1 MGFEYLTNVPLVQA
15 RKEYLERLVSSGFGS
30 KTETIPVFESC
41 GRVTAKAV
49 YAHICAPHYA
59 ASAMDGVA
67 VSAKETFGATETTP
81 VTLKPDQFL
90 VLDTGDP
97 IPEDK
102 DAVIMVEDIVKNG
115 DGSITIHAAAAPW
128 QHIRQ
133 IGEDVCAGEMILPSH
148 MTVSPAAIGAMIAGG
163 VLEIEVI
170 RKPVV
175 GIIPTGDE
183 IIPPCTD
190 PKPGDILEFNGS
202 IFSAM
207 VRSWGA
213 EAVVYPIVPDKFDQ
227 IKEMVAKA
235 ADECD
240 MVILNAGS
248 SAGREDFSARVI
260 RELGEVLYHGIAI
273 KPGKPAILGCRGEKV
288 IL

>member
-15 RKEYLERLVSSGFGS
+15 RADYLKLLQDRGYGHR
-30 KTETIPVFESC
+30 TETIPVWDAC
-41 GRVTAKAV
+41 GRVTARAV

-67 VSAKETFGATETTP
+67 VNAKDTFGATETTP
-81 VTLKPDQFL
+81 VTLEPGKYI

-97 IPEDK
+97 IPENC
-102 DAVIMVEDIVKNG
+102 DAVIMVEDIVKNS

-133 IGEDVCAGEMILPSH
+133 IGEDVCAGEMILPAH
-148 MTVSPAAIGAMIAGG
+148 MTVSPSAIGAMIAGG

-183 IIPPCTD
+183 IIPPART
-190 PKPGDILEFNGS
+190 PSPATFWSSTAPSSPPWSVPGAQRPRSTPSSPTNSMRSRPWWQKPPM
-202 IFSAM
+202 SAI
-207 VRSWGA
+207 W
-213 EAVVYPIVPDKFDQ
+213 
-227 IKEMVAKA
+227 
-235 ADECD
+235 
-240 MVILNAGS
+240 
-248 SAGREDFSARVI
+248 
-260 RELGEVLYHGIAI
+260 
-273 KPGKPAILGCRGEKV
+273 
-288 IL
+288 

>member
-1 MGFEYLTNVPLVQA
+1 MCRLRQA
-15 RKEYLERLVSSGFGS
+15 RKEYLERLVSGGFGS

-133 IGEDVCAGEMILPSH
+133 IGEDVWRRGNDFAQPYDRFPSCHWCDDCRRCAG
-148 MTVSPAAIGAMIAGG
+148 
-163 VLEIEVI
+163 
-170 RKPVV
+170 
-175 GIIPTGDE
+175 
-183 IIPPCTD
+183 
-190 PKPGDILEFNGS
+190 N
-202 IFSAM
+202 
-207 VRSWGA
+207 
-213 EAVVYPIVPDKFDQ
+213 
-227 IKEMVAKA
+227 
-235 ADECD
+235 
-240 MVILNAGS
+240 
-248 SAGREDFSARVI
+248 
-260 RELGEVLYHGIAI
+260 
-273 KPGKPAILGCRGEKV
+273 
-288 IL
+288 

>member
-1 MGFEYLTNVPLVQA
+1 MGFEYLTNVPLAQA
-15 RKEYLERLVSSGFGS
+15 RKEYLERLVSGGFGS
-30 KTETIPVFESC
+30 KAETIPVFESC

-148 MTVSPAAIGAMIAGG
+148 MTVSPAAHRGRDYPALYRPEARGYSGIQWLHFFRNGA
-163 VLEIEVI
+163 
-170 RKPVV
+170 
-175 GIIPTGDE
+175 
-183 IIPPCTD
+183 
-190 PKPGDILEFNGS
+190 F
-202 IFSAM
+202 
-207 VRSWGA
+207 
-213 EAVVYPIVPDKFDQ
+213 
-227 IKEMVAKA
+227 
-235 ADECD
+235 
-240 MVILNAGS
+240 
-248 SAGREDFSARVI
+248 
-260 RELGEVLYHGIAI
+260 
-273 KPGKPAILGCRGEKV
+273 LGCRGGGLSHCSGS
-288 IL
+288 I

>member
-1 MGFEYLTNVPLVQA
+1 MGFEYLTNVPLAQA
-15 RKEYLERLVSSGFGS
+15 RKEYLERLVSGGFGS
-30 KTETIPVFESC
+30 KAETIPVFESC

-81 VTLKPDQFL
+81 VTLNPDQFL

-163 VLEIEVI
+163 VLEICGGHHPHRGRDYPALYRPEA
-170 RKPVV
+170 RGYS
-175 GIIPTGDE
+175 GIQWLHFFRNGAFLGRRGGGLSHCTG
-183 IIPPCTD
+183 
-190 PKPGDILEFNGS
+190 
-202 IFSAM
+202 
-207 VRSWGA
+207 
-213 EAVVYPIVPDKFDQ
+213 
-227 IKEMVAKA
+227 
-235 ADECD
+235 
-240 MVILNAGS
+240 
-248 SAGREDFSARVI
+248 
-260 RELGEVLYHGIAI
+260 
-273 KPGKPAILGCRGEKV
+273 
-288 IL
+288 

>member
-1 MGFEYLTNVPLVQA
+1 MGFEYLTNVPLAQA
-15 RKEYLERLVSSGFGS
+15 RKEYLERLVSGGFGS

-175 GIIPTGDE
+175 GIIPT
-183 IIPPCTD
+183 
-190 PKPGDILEFNGS
+190 
-202 IFSAM
+202 
-207 VRSWGA
+207 
-213 EAVVYPIVPDKFDQ
+213 
-227 IKEMVAKA
+227 
-235 ADECD
+235 
-240 MVILNAGS
+240 
-248 SAGREDFSARVI
+248 
-260 RELGEVLYHGIAI
+260 
-273 KPGKPAILGCRGEKV
+273 
-288 IL
+288 

>member
-1 MGFEYLTNVPLVQA
+1 MGFEYLTNVPLAQA
-15 RKEYLERLVSSGFGS
+15 RKEYLERLVSGGFGS
-30 KTETIPVFESC
+30 KAETIPVFESC

-148 MTVSPAAIGAMIAGG
+148 MTVSPGCHWCDDCRRCAG
-163 VLEIEVI
+163 
-170 RKPVV
+170 
-175 GIIPTGDE
+175 
-183 IIPPCTD
+183 
-190 PKPGDILEFNGS
+190 N
-202 IFSAM
+202 
-207 VRSWGA
+207 
-213 EAVVYPIVPDKFDQ
+213 
-227 IKEMVAKA
+227 
-235 ADECD
+235 
-240 MVILNAGS
+240 
-248 SAGREDFSARVI
+248 
-260 RELGEVLYHGIAI
+260 
-273 KPGKPAILGCRGEKV
+273 
-288 IL
+288 